1 MKVNKEYGKKINLYQ
16 LKYKDNNIIIHDLIP
31 VGERIR
37 DLVYDKRN
45 NQIIM
50 FLDTSASIGILSVD

>member
-1 MKVNKEYGKKINLYQ
+1 MEKINLYQ